1 MSAAERADATG
12 PITVVKIGGSTL
24 GAEDTTLEDVVA
36 LQQAGERPIVVHGG
50 GAMISDWL
58 DRLDIESRFVDGLR
72 ATNEQALDVVLGVLR
87 GVVNVRLVARIEALG
102 GRAVGLCGVD
112 GAAIRAERYDDR
124 LGFVGRVTEVDAG
137 LLLQLTTGGVIP
149 VLAPI
154 GIESP
159 AQPSAR
165 PSAQPSAQPLNIN
178 ADTVAGEIARSVGAA
193 RLIFLTDVDGLLD
206 GEGVLLPSINPA
218 EAARL
223 REEGTLVGGMIP
235 KTEACFRAS
244 EAGVTSH
251 ISNGRLAGTVRRL
264 AAGEPLGTRI
274 GG

>member
-1 MSAAERADATG
+1 MSPGAGADAAG
-12 PITVVKIGGSTL
+12 AITVVKIGGSTL
-24 GAEDTTLEDVVA
+24 GAEDTTLDDVVA

-58 DRLDIESRFVDGLR
+58 DRLGIESRFVDGLR

-87 GVVNVRLVARIEALG
+87 GVVNVRLVARIQALG

-124 LGFVGRVTEVDAG
+124 LGFVGRVTAVDAS
-137 LLLQLTTGGVIP
+137 LLLQLTAGGMIP
-149 VLAPI
+149 VIAPI

-159 AQPSAR
+159 AQ

-178 ADTVAGEIARSVGAA
+178 ADTVAGEVARSVGAA
-193 RLIFLTDVDGLLD
+193 RLIFLTDVDGLMD
-206 GEGVLLPSINPA
+206 SQGTLLPSIDPA
-218 EAARL
+218 AAARL
-223 REEGTLVGGMIP
+223 RAEGTLVGGMIP
-235 KTEACFRAS
+235 KIEACFRAS